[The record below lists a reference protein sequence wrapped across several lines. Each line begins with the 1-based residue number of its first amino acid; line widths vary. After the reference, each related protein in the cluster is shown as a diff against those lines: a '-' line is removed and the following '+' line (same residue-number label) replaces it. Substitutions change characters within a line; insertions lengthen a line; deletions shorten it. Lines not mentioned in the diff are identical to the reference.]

1 MRFGANSMKNRTRMI
16 LTGVLICL
24 FSAPLTT
31 VGQTLADA
39 EKVSQR
45 TGRPIFVMAGRDT

>member
-1 MRFGANSMKNRTRMI
+1 MTRTII
-16 LTGVLICL
+16 LGLLVSLI
-24 FSAPLTT
+24 SAPLTI